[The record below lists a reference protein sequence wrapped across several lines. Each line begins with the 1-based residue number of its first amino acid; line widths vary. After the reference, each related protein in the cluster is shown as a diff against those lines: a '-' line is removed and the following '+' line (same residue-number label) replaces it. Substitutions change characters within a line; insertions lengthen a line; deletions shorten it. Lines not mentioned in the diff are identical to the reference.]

1 MPVVHFLLALSP
13 YVQQVEKRGGQKAQ
27 VNDLRELISK
37 RREEIDTQSP
47 PRQQEKS
54 RGNGK
59 ERKPTREV
67 KRTAEGERDEK
78 KEIEGSRKAEPASKE
93 VRREVI
99 SAKKLSVQGAREQL
113 LDQLEKVQR
122 AKELRSKVLGTMG
135 SKKEVIDKEKDV
147 S

>member
-1 MPVVHFLLALSP
+1 M
-13 YVQQVEKRGGQKAQ
+13 
-27 VNDLRELISK
+27 
-37 RREEIDTQSP
+37 
-47 PRQQEKS
+47 
-54 RGNGK
+54 
-59 ERKPTREV
+59 